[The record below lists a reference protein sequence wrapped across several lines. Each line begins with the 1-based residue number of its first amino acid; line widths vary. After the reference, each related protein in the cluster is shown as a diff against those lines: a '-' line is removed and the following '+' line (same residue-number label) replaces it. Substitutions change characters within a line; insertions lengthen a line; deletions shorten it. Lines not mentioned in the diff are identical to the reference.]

1 MDPTLEQRWQ
11 RIDAVHQIQ
20 NLMGRYA
27 LAHLTNQHARCFE
40 LSALNTPGVR
50 VEMPFGVYE
59 GRAGLERLY
68 LGFFGPLDREPA
80 GRMHMHTMT
89 TPVIEVAGDLQTAK
103 GVWMAP
109 GHATD
114 KYQNDTFRA
123 SWRWVKYGCDFVKE
137 DADWKIWHLRIYG
150 IFATPYEKSWVDNPP
165 PAGRGGPPRMAPEV
179 APDRPSAPF
188 WQYSAEAIVPDE
200 PAPPEPYQSFDHAT
214 AY

>member
-1 MDPTLEQRWQ
+1 MAISLEQRLQ

-20 NLMGRYA
+20 NLMGRYG
-27 LAHLTNQHARCFE
+27 LHHLTNQHAKCCE

-50 VEMPFGVYE
+50 VELPFGVYE

-68 LGFFGPLDREPA
+68 LGFFGPLDRTPA

-89 TPVIEVAGDLQTAK
+89 TPVIEVAGDQQTAK

-114 KYQNDTFRA
+114 KFQGDTFRA
-123 SWRWVKYGCDFVKE
+123 SWRWVKYGCDFIKE
-137 DADWKIWHLRIYG
+137 NDEWKIWHLRVHG
-150 IFATPYEKSWVDNPP
+150 IFATPYDKSWVESQPQP
-165 PAGRGGPPRMAPEV
+165 GKGGPPPLPPEA
-179 APDRPSAPF
+179 APDRPASPF
-188 WQYSAEAIVPDE
+188 WQYRDDAVLTND
-200 PAPPEPYQSFDHAT
+200 PAPPEPYQSFDDAT